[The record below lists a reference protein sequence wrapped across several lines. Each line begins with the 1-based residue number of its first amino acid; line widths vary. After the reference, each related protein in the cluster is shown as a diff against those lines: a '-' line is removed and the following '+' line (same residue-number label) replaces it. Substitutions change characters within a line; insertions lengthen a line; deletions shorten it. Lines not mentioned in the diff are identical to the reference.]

1 MGPFWTRTAAAY
13 RASVSQF
20 SSLLPSLFDSLV
32 DDAAMFPPGNAAA
45 ERAVAE
51 HLEHRGSW
59 YHSLIGPLV
68 VPDTALA
75 VVGRQVPEGETLAVS
90 VVNTGGAGGL
100 LALARRSVP
109 GLAVVAVESALR
121 DLDDL
126 AGNAERVAAAATAL
140 DPSVAVFVEL
150 PYSPAWVSAV
160 EAVEAAGLYGKI
172 RTGGVEPE
180 QYPSPTQLAEQ
191 LSVLVE
197 ADLGFKATAGLHHA
211 WPNVA
216 RNESG
221 QPLSQHGFLN
231 LMLALDAV
239 IDGAG
244 PTPAVEFLG
253 WTERSRIAE
262 AIASWDD
269 ARQQRVR
276 RRLRSFGCCGV
287 TDPVQDLVALDL
299 LESPT

>member
-1 MGPFWTRTAAAY
+1 MPNVSPFPALQPPPLAP
-13 RASVSQF
+13 
-20 SSLLPSLFDSLV
+20 LLNALV

-45 ERAVAE
+45 ERAVGE
-51 HLEHRGSW
+51 HFEHRRSW
-59 YHSLIGPLV
+59 FSSVIGPLV

-90 VVNTGGAGGL
+90 VVNGGGAGGL

-109 GLAVVAVESALR
+109 GVAVVAVESALR

-126 AGNAERVAAAATAL
+126 VGNAERVAAAATAL
-140 DPSVAVFVEL
+140 DPSVTVFVEL
-150 PYSPAWVSAV
+150 PYTPGWVPAV

-180 QYPSPTQLAEQ
+180 LYPTATRLAEQ
-191 LSVLVE
+191 LWILVE

-216 RNESG
+216 RSDSG
-221 QPLSQHGFLN
+221 QALPQHGFLN

-239 IDGAG
+239 IDGAE
-244 PTPAVEFLG
+244 PTEAVEFLG
-253 WTERSRIAE
+253 WADRSRIAR
-262 AIASWDD
+262 AISSWDEP
-269 ARQQRVR
+269 RQQRVR

-287 TDPVQDLVALDL
+287 TDPIQDLVALDL
-299 LESPT
+299 LGSST